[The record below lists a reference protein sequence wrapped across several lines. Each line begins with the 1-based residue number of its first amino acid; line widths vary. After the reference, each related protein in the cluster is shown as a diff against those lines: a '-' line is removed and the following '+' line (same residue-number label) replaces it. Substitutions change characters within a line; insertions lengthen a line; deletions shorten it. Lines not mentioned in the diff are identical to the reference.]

1 MSSHH
6 KLYYNVD
13 DLYEGKELDNTCE
26 DSLSFAASDFTKEGE
41 DDEQDSCDEE
51 GEGNEDAWF
60 WGGNA
65 LSLVIVQGFSLWTS

>member
-1 MSSHH
+1 MSSHY

-13 DLYEGKELDNTCE
+13 DLYEGKELDNACE

-51 GEGNEDAWF
+51 GEGNEDA
-60 WGGNA
+60 
-65 LSLVIVQGFSLWTS
+65 